1 MIERYKQRQ
10 KWRKWKTRLGGME
23 RREGVQEIN
32 GEGQNG
38 KECVFLV
45 DKFAL
50 IADGKGSH

>member
-1 MIERYKQRQ
+1 MEKMEIKV
-10 KWRKWKTRLGGME
+10 GGME

-50 IADGKGSH
+50 IADSKGSH